1 MAWRLQAQGVQH
13 LLNGAFKQ
21 LEAAGLASNARV
33 QTDIAEALL
42 TCLAWE
48 RVLDLSPLQIMTI
61 IRSADPGKHG
71 RVHCVRFALVAARM
85 IDAYGVVLGDSRNPT
100 PYRDKRKS
108 STIGAKNQNTCA
120 ATPLPASLMRCYSA
134 VMLVLYSQYVV
145 LILPTMIRMVMR

>member
-1 MAWRLQAQGVQH
+1 MQAQGVQH